1 VVAGRAFNEHDGPTA
16 PKVALLNETAARFY
30 FGSQNPLGMRIRMGP
45 TPDAP
50 LPDALVREI
59 VGVVRDTKHRSLRE
73 PTERLMYLPIAQPH
87 DPMRNLA
94 LAVRAQ
100 AQPSQM
106 FQSIQRAVRAVSNSI
121 LITETTT
128 LRDQV
133 DQSLLQE
140 RLISALSAA
149 FGALALVL
157 TCIGLYGVMSYAV
170 ARRTR
175 EIGIRTALG
184 AGRSSVLWL
193 VLRHALLMVALGL
206 GVGLP
211 AISIGARYLE
221 SLLFG
226 VKPLDPLTMGLAL
239 LTLLLVAA
247 IAGYLP
253 AHRAARIDPTEA
265 LRYE

>member
-1 VVAGRAFNEHDGPTA
+1 MD
-16 PKVALLNETAARFY
+16 L
-30 FGSQNPLGMRIRMGP
+30 

-50 LPDALVREI
+50 SREI
-59 VGVVRDTKHRSLRE
+59 VGVVRDTKHRSLSE
-73 PTERLMYLPIAQPH
+73 PMERLMYLPIAQPH
-87 DPMRNLA
+87 DPMQNLA

-100 AQPSQM
+100 AQPYQLA
-106 FQSIQRAVRAVSNSI
+106 QSIQRAIRAVSSGI

-140 RLISALSAA
+140 RLISALSTA

-170 ARRTR
+170 AHRTR

-193 VLRHALLMVALGL
+193 VLRHVLLMVALGL
-206 GVGLP
+206 GVGIP
-211 AISIGARYLE
+211 MIWMGARYLE

-226 VKPLDPLTMGLAL
+226 VKPLDPLTMGLAVM
-239 LTLLLVAA
+239 TLLLVAA

-253 AHRAARIDPTEA
+253 ARRASRVDPVEA

>member
-1 VVAGRAFNEHDGPTA
+1 
-16 PKVALLNETAARFY
+16 
-30 FGSQNPLGMRIRMGP
+30 
-45 TPDAP
+45 
-50 LPDALVREI
+50 
-59 VGVVRDTKHRSLRE
+59 
-73 PTERLMYLPIAQPH
+73 MYLPIAQPH
-87 DPMRNLA
+87 DPMQNLA

-100 AQPSQM
+100 AQPYQLA
-106 FQSIQRAVRAVSNSI
+106 QSIQRAIRAVSSGI

-140 RLISALSAA
+140 RLISALSTA

-170 ARRTR
+170 AHRTR

-193 VLRHALLMVALGL
+193 VLRHVLLMVALGL
-206 GVGLP
+206 GVGIP
-211 AISIGARYLE
+211 MIWMGARYLE

-226 VKPLDPLTMGLAL
+226 VKPLDPLTMGLAVM
-239 LTLLLVAA
+239 TLLLVAA

-253 AHRAARIDPTEA
+253 ARRASRVDPVEA